1 MQEVGPGFQTSK
13 AVWISE
19 DRFLCQRQK
28 AWQTDTEAWL
38 SRCSKFFLLL
48 CDREQSIDFAAQRCL
63 CERNSQEAHGLT
75 TELTF
80 LPPEPGVLFK
90 FPFLNGLLQLCSLPP
105 SFLTAS
111 LISASVEDIVL
122 GIQTPCEIINVLSIC
137 SCTGVLQSHLLT
149 LPHLSTPEWAQS
161 SFLPK
166 LSYSGT
172 L

>member
-19 DRFLCQRQK
+19 DRLQHHRQH
-28 AWQTDTEAWL
+28 DTEAWL
-38 SRCSKFFLLL
+38 SHCSKFFLVL
-48 CDREQSIDFAAQRCL
+48 CDREQIIDFAVQRCL

-90 FPFLNGLLQLCSLPP
+90 IPSLNGLPQLCSLPP

-111 LISASVEDIVL
+111 LISASMEDIVL

-137 SCTGVLQSHLLT
+137 SCTVLQSHLLT
-149 LPHLSTPEWAQS
+149 LPHLSWVS
-161 SFLPK
+161 SELLPP
-166 LSYSGT
+166 
-172 L
+172 